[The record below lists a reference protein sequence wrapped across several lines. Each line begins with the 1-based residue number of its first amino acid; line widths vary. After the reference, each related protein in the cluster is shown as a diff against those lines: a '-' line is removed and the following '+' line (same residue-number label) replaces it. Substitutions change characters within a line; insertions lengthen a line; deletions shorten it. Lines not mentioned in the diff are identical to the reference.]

1 MLTTLEFERAQLAFA
16 NKICS
21 SKMQRNVINACVD
34 GTHQLK
40 QCHLLISECENGAF
54 EATFLFTKE
63 NLLLF
68 RLRLV
73 LR

>member
-1 MLTTLEFERAQLAFA
+1 
-16 NKICS
+16 
-21 SKMQRNVINACVD
+21 MQRNVINACVD
-34 GTHQLK
+34 GTRQLK
-40 QCHLLISECENGAF
+40 QCDLLISECENGAF